1 MNWSDYNVNR
11 EYREEMM
18 RRAEDYRRSQSLRGS
33 SNQSSSRVYR
43 RLVVRM
49 GRQMVEWGLYLVR
62 SQGEN
67 LNTERQTL
75 QRSV

>member
-18 RRAEDYRRSQSLRGS
+18 RRAENHRRNQSLRGS
-33 SNQSSSRVYR
+33 TNRSSSRVYR

-49 GRQMVEWGLYLVR
+49 GRQMVEWGSYLVR

-67 LNTERQTL
+67 LNAERQTL